1 MSRLKRVGGVT
12 IMTQKDGRGTHSD
25 LAMEYAV
32 DYLHVTP
39 SEQNGTVL
47 PAHAIDEITAAA
59 ARTRCH
65 GVLVDARNHAP
76 HPSTM
81 DCFEFADLVERK
93 RPWPFFVMALVVRKE
108 IVQSARFTEVVA
120 GNRGVFLRVFDNDLE
135 AVNWIRS
142 MTGDYRAPYGR
153 EAS

>member
-1 MSRLKRVGGVT
+1 MSRLKRAGGVT
-12 IMTQKDGRGTHSD
+12 IMTQKDGHGIHSD
-25 LAMEYAV
+25 IAMEFAV

-47 PAHAIDEITAAA
+47 PVHAVDEIVVAAA
-59 ARTRCH
+59 KTRCH

-76 HPSTM
+76 QPSTM

-93 RPWPFFVMALVVRKE
+93 RPWPFFVMALVVRKD

-135 AVNWIRS
+135 AANWIRS